1 MVLRVWEEAKWTG
14 RQSDLR
20 SLVVVE
26 EPSSRRNELLG
37 KGIPE
42 AEAVQVQEGWE
53 ELLHIQGQEGRPRPR

>member
-1 MVLRVWEEAKWTG
+1 M

-20 SLVVVE
+20 SLVVEE

-42 AEAVQVQEGWE
+42 AEAAQVQEGWE